1 MQFYDGLTPDQQ
13 RRYEAF
19 RRSRL
24 HPDDV
29 RDIMKALSS
38 RKVTKP
44 AAIVVAGLTKLFV
57 GDVVERARLIME
69 KRREKGPL
77 CPRHLREAFRQLEQ
91 TGQLPL
97 LRQAGSRSSLRR

>member
-1 MQFYDGLTPDQQ
+1 MQ
-13 RRYEAF
+13 A
-19 RRSRL
+19 
-24 HPDDV
+24 
-29 RDIMKALSS
+29 SS
-38 RKVTKP
+38 ARKVTKP

-97 LRQAGSRSSLRR
+97 LRRAAGGRSSLRR